1 MKKILIFTALMN
13 CAVAALAQ
21 TPAAAQCPFDAEYL
35 SKHFGHPFKAGV
47 PERGILGKACVYKSN
62 GPQIWIDAGANPA
75 PSVEM
80 YRKMSNPP
88 GTTFTP
94 VNNDPDKA
102 VHINPK
108 ADAPSF
114 ASLSYERKGLLVNIT
129 VTGVDGKSAI
139 SSWNAKL
146 VQLKRIP

>member
-13 CAVAALAQ
+13 CVAYALAQ
-21 TPAAAQCPFDAEYL
+21 TTPAAQCPFEPDYL
-35 SKHFGHPFKAGV
+35 SKHFGHTFKAGV
-47 PERGILGKACVYKSN
+47 PEKGLLGKACVYSSD
-62 GPQIWIDAGANPA
+62 GPKIWLDTGPNPA

-88 GTTFTP
+88 GTTFTA
-94 VNNDPDKA
+94 VSNDPDKA

-114 ASLSYERKGLLVNIT
+114 ASISYERKGVLVNIT
-129 VTGVDGKSAI
+129 VTGIDGKSAI
-139 SSWNAKL
+139 PKWNTKL
-146 VQLKRIP
+146 VQLKRVP

>member
-1 MKKILIFTALMN
+1 MKHILVFTALMN
-13 CAVAALAQ
+13 CAAYVAAQ
-21 TPAAAQCPFDAEYL
+21 TPSAAQCPFEPEYL

-47 PERGILGKACVYKSN
+47 PERGILGKACVYSSD
-62 GPQIWIDAGANPA
+62 GPKIWIDAGANPA

-88 GTTFTP
+88 GTTFTA

-102 VHINPK
+102 VHINAK

-114 ASLSYERKGLLVNIT
+114 ASISYLRKGILVNIT
-129 VTGVDGKSAI
+129 VTGVDDKSAI
-139 SSWNAKL
+139 ASWNSKL